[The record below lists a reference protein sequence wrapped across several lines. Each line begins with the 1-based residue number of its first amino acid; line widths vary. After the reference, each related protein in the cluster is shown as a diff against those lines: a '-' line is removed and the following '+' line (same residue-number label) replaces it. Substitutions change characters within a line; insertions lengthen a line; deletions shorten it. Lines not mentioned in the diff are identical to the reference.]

1 MLVICWILLPAP
13 RQKTNGLASDLEKSC
28 SSSLGYY
35 LIMLLRHM
43 HNITEEWMFCLWNK
57 SDWTVVSLDFQ
68 PNSQQ
73 EQLGMLSDHR
83 VSKWRPSFRCLW
95 KQQMSKT
102 KAIGK
107 SGANAFSPEV
117 SSNVQTLVYKAT
129 LKSFIK
135 QPMGKNYRIVLMVF
149 VLFLKQWILK

>member
-1 MLVICWILLPAP
+1 
-13 RQKTNGLASDLEKSC
+13 
-28 SSSLGYY
+28 
-35 LIMLLRHM
+35 
-43 HNITEEWMFCLWNK
+43 
-57 SDWTVVSLDFQ
+57 
-68 PNSQQ
+68 
-73 EQLGMLSDHR
+73 
-83 VSKWRPSFRCLW
+83 
-95 KQQMSKT
+95 MSKT

-149 VLFLKQWILK
+149 VLFLKQ